1 MEINRLSIFTGIALI
16 LLGTGFYFATGSY
29 SATAVIPFIYG
40 LAFSGLGYL
49 GKKIESLQTHTAY
62 ATLLLGV
69 FALFSTLNG
78 FISMYQL
85 FQGVPVEKSTAA
97 IAQGAMFIA
106 CFLFLYFG
114 IRSLLRN
121 RQTTE

>member
-29 SATAVIPFIYG
+29 SVTAIIPAIFGITFT
-40 LAFSGLGYL
+40 ALGFF
-49 GKKIESLQTHTAY
+49 GKKIDAMEKHTAY
-62 ATLLLGV
+62 AALLLAI

-78 FISMYQL
+78 FVSMYQL
-85 FQGVPVEKSTAA
+85 FQGLPVEKSTAA
-97 IAQGAMFIA
+97 IAQGAMFLA

-114 IRSLLRN
+114 IRSILRN
-121 RQTTE
+121 R